1 MGTTGRTG
9 ETGSDRDPHP
19 LVGALVVGVVASG
32 LYFAWSLWWGPIVDH
47 VERWGVALD
56 TWMPVTAG
64 IYVSHGAYQEVY
76 FGSSG
81 YFALPLSAIL
91 LAPVVRLGEAIGL
104 VNGYPYPI
112 PRPSMWWVVGPW
124 VLAWG
129 SLPVLYAARAV
140 AWTAGLRRRLWV
152 VQVAIAVFVVVPCL
166 VWGHFEDSLAVAGV
180 LLALRAR
187 MRGRDLTAAL
197 LVAVAICSK
206 QWAVLAA
213 PFFVLAAPRGQRLRM
228 TAVMVG
234 LPALLAAVPL
244 AYHPEHTIR
253 ALLLQPTPK
262 LAGRHV
268 GHSSI
273 LAVLGRSSDRV
284 ARIAAVAAAAGL
296 AWWACLRR
304 PAWLLEVMAVA
315 LLVRPLTEPYLFGYY
330 LAPGMALVLVA
341 TIVRSRRVD
350 WWFAALCASP
360 VIWAL
365 PNARGSN
372 LTWWAGEVLL
382 LGVCATGWWRIVA
395 PGLHLATPTEAPAA
409 AHDPRSSDREPEALP
424 ARAAAPAPSDD
435 ELAER
440 AGKRPAGVLL

>member
-1 MGTTGRTG
+1 MHDTEPDGRA
-9 ETGSDRDPHP
+9 ECDRDPHP
-19 LVGALVVGVVASG
+19 LVGAVAVGVLVSG
-32 LYFAWSLWWGPIVDH
+32 LLFAWSLWWGPVVDD
-47 VERWGVALD
+47 VRSWYIALD

-91 LAPVVRLGEAIGL
+91 LAPVVRLGEALGL

-129 SLPVLYAARAV
+129 SFPVLYAARAV
-140 AWTAGLRRRLWV
+140 AWTAGVRRHLWV
-152 VQVAIAVFVVVPCL
+152 LQVAVAATVVVPCL

-187 MRGRDLTAAL
+187 LRGQDLAAAL

-213 PFFVLAAPRGQRLRM
+213 PFFVLAAPRSQRLRM
-228 TAVMVG
+228 IALIVG
-234 LPALLAAVPL
+234 LPALLAAIPL

-253 ALLLQPTPK
+253 ALVLQPTPK
-262 LAGRHV
+262 LAGLHE

-273 LAVLGRSSDRV
+273 LAVLGRSADRV
-284 ARIAAVAAAAGL
+284 ARITAVAAAAGL
-296 AWWACLRR
+296 AWWACSRR
-304 PAWLLEVMAVA
+304 PAWLVEVMAVA
-315 LLVRPLTEPYLFGYY
+315 LIVRPLTEPYLFGYY
-330 LAPGMALVLVA
+330 LAPGMAMLLVA
-341 TIVRSRRVD
+341 TIIRSRRVQG
-350 WWFAALCASP
+350 WFAALCASP

-365 PNARGSN
+365 PNARGSD
-372 LTWWAGEVLL
+372 LTWWAGEILL
-382 LGVCATGWWRIVA
+382 LGLCATGWFRIVA
-395 PGLHLATPTEAPAA
+395 PGLRPAS
-409 AHDPRSSDREPEALP
+409 PPALP
-424 ARAAAPAPSDD
+424 APLPAAV
-435 ELAER
+435 
-440 AGKRPAGVLL
+440 PAGVREQPIAQRERASVPG